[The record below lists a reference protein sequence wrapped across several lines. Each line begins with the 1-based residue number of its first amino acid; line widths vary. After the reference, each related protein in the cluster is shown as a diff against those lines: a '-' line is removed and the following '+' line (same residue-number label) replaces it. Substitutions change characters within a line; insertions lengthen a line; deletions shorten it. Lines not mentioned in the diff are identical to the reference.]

1 MRVYESSF
9 FELSVER
16 NPAAAWENFAPES
29 RPALTQRFI
38 AWERQRLVTITRVIP
53 RTFHTTVVTGAR
65 ASIAP
70 FGMSLES
77 VFLPIALL
85 VYYVILWRL
94 VAHRPTGGAIVPQY
108 SPPCDMTPAEM
119 RYLRVGVSDNK
130 SVGAVI
136 AHMAARRLISVT
148 PDGSEYLITR
158 LVDELPGELPEEES
172 DAFRA
177 MFAMGDTT
185 DRSVRSA
192 VHWPYGNIAMQNAFR
207 LRPDQGEKLLTIQAA
222 ISAALG
228 RRLGDAYFKRNFE
241 YSVPAV
247 VLSSALAVGS
257 AVSFQHADNIVL
269 LTLLFVLWATG
280 IGGIAVSNVAPV
292 IRGAFE
298 GRMSAANLITM
309 AVSLLFFLCVL
320 GFLGVRIAHISEP
333 VFALSLL
340 VTSLLNCSFPFLLQA
355 PTKLGRE
362 RMDQVEG
369 FREFLASVE
378 LDFIDR
384 MNNPHWTPTLKIDY
398 LAYAIALDLRQEWG
412 DYLVNAMFN
421 TVATGQ

>member
-1 MRVYESSF
+1 MR
-9 FELSVER
+9 FE
-16 NPAAAWENFAPES
+16 FA
-29 RPALTQRFI
+29 
-38 AWERQRLVTITRVIP
+38 
-53 RTFHTTVVTGAR
+53 
-65 ASIAP
+65 
-70 FGMSLES
+70 
-77 VFLPIALL
+77 FLPIALL

-94 VAHRPTGGAIVPQY
+94 VARPPTGGAIVPQY
-108 SPPCDMTPAEM
+108 SPPGDMTPAEM

-130 SVGAVI
+130 SVAAVI

-148 PDGSEYLITR
+148 PSGSEYVITR

-177 MFAMGDTT
+177 MFAMSDAT
-185 DRSVRSA
+185 DQSVRSA
-192 VHWPYGNIAMQNAFR
+192 VRWPYGNIAMQNAFR

-228 RRLGDAYFKRNFE
+228 RRLGDAYFKRNLE

-247 VLSSALAVGS
+247 ALSSALAVGS
-257 AVSFQHADNIVL
+257 AVSFHHADNIVL
-269 LTLLFVLWATG
+269 MTLLFVVWATG
-280 IGGIAVSNVAPV
+280 IGVLNIAPV

-298 GRMSAANLITM
+298 GRMSAANLIAM
-309 AVSLLFFLCVL
+309 AVSLLFFLCIL
-320 GFLGVRIAHISEP
+320 GFLAAHIAHISEP

-340 VTSLLNCSFPFLLQA
+340 VTSLLNCTFPFLLQA

-369 FREFLASVE
+369 FREFLSSVE
-378 LDFIDR
+378 LDSIDR
-384 MNNPHWTPTLKIDY
+384 MNNPHWTPTLKIDH
-398 LAYAIALDLRQEWG
+398 LAYAIALDLKQAWG

-421 TVATGQ
+421 TVATGK

>member
-1 MRVYESSF
+1 MR
-9 FELSVER
+9 FE
-16 NPAAAWENFAPES
+16 F
-29 RPALTQRFI
+29 
-38 AWERQRLVTITRVIP
+38 
-53 RTFHTTVVTGAR
+53 
-65 ASIAP
+65 
-70 FGMSLES
+70 

-85 VYYVILWRL
+85 VYYVISWRL
-94 VAHRPTGGAIVPQY
+94 VARRPTGGAIVPQY
-108 SPPCDMTPAEM
+108 SPGDMTPAEM
-119 RYLRVGVSDNK
+119 RYLRVGVNDNK
-130 SVGAVI
+130 SVAAVI

-148 PDGSEYLITR
+148 PDGSEYVIAR

-177 MFAMGDTT
+177 MFAMSDST

-207 LRPDQGEKLLTIQAA
+207 LLPDQGEKLLTIQAA
-222 ISAALG
+222 ISAALD
-228 RRLGDAYFKRNFE
+228 RRLGDAYFKRNLE

-247 VLSSALAVGS
+247 ALSSALAVGS

-269 LTLLFVLWATG
+269 MTLLFVMWATG
-280 IGGIAVSNVAPV
+280 LGGIGVLNVAPV

-309 AVSLLFFLCVL
+309 AISLLFFLCIL
-320 GFLGVRIAHISEP
+320 GFLAARIAHISEP

-340 VTSLLNCSFPFLLQA
+340 VTSLLNCTFPFLLQA

-398 LAYAIALDLRQEWG
+398 LAYAIALDLKQAWG
-412 DYLVNAMFN
+412 DYLVNAIQYSRDWAVTDTTRVN
-421 TVATGQ
+421 D